1 MGASGMLQGRIDRH
15 SVDESVIEGI
25 DGAVSQPRLR
35 VVPDVRRRGLYVGL
49 VKPAI
54 DRMGG
59 ILLSVLTLPVVM
71 VLVPLIWWRLGRPA
85 IFKQQRVGKNGR
97 EFTVYKLRTM
107 LPDRRKRV
115 VSFDGNDRRVNHKSP
130 DDPRHV
136 PLGRFLRKWSLDEL
150 PQFWNVALGHMSLV
164 GPRPELPHIVANYE
178 DWQHL
183 RHQVKPGITG
193 LWQVS
198 ERGDIPMHEATDIDI
213 EYVEKVSLAA
223 DLRILALTIP
233 AALGSQK
240 GH

>member
-1 MGASGMLQGRIDRH
+1 MLQGRTNRTSLDD
-15 SVDESVIEGI
+15 VYLEGVA
-25 DGAVSQPRLR
+25 DTEHPRLR
-35 VVPDVRRRGLYVGL
+35 VVPGLGDRSAYQRFA
-49 VKPAI
+49 KPVI

-59 ILLSVLTLPVVM
+59 LVLSVLTLPVLAV
-71 VLVPLIWWRLGRPA
+71 VVPLIWVKLGRPA
-85 IFKQQRVGKNGR
+85 IFRQQRVGLYGR

-107 LPDRRKRV
+107 RPDRRQAAV
-115 VSFDGNDRRVNHKSP
+115 NFDGTDRRLNHKSP

-136 PLGRFLRKWSLDEL
+136 PLGRFLRKWSLDEI

-164 GPRPELPHIVANYE
+164 GPRPELPHLVESYE
-178 DWQHL
+178 PWQHR
-183 RHQVKPGITG
+183 RHLVKPGITG

-213 EYVEKVSLAA
+213 EYVASLSLRM
-223 DLRILALTIP
+223 DLRVLLLTIP